1 MMTIVILT
9 VEAEVIGTVMQM
21 VIDMKEMGGDIGDL
35 KKKIGVIGH
44 IKVLL
49 GKEVLKGEQ
58 KLNNGIE
65 SEMGNGILMMRTVM
79 DINNNVQVIFC
90 LNVSI

>member
-9 VEAEVIGTVMQM
+9 VEAEAIDTVMQM
-21 VIDMKEMGGDIGDL
+21 VIDRRMGGDIGDL

-49 GKEVLKGEQ
+49 GKEVLKGGQ

-65 SEMGNGILMMRTVM
+65 SEMGNDILMMRAMM
-79 DINNNVQVIFC
+79 DISDNVQVIIC

>member
-1 MMTIVILT
+1 MTIVILT

>member
-1 MMTIVILT
+1 MTIVILT
-9 VEAEVIGTVMQM
+9 VEAEAIDTVMQM
-21 VIDMKEMGGDIGDL
+21 VIDRREMGGDIGDL

-49 GKEVLKGEQ
+49 GKEVLKGGQ

-65 SEMGNGILMMRTVM
+65 SEMGNDILMMRAVM
-79 DINNNVQVIFC
+79 DISDNVQVIIC